1 MKTKFL
7 VILVVMILAAL
18 SVGAAFADADGPNA
32 SEFGPA
38 WCADGSQFDVM
49 VIPDPNAV
57 VAQDT
62 GSTTVGVAMSVSLF
76 APDGSLV
83 ETIFDKP
90 GNQPTVWCEWLEPGL
105 PEGFYLGGDILS
117 APGRP

>member
-7 VILVVMILAAL
+7 VILVVIVLAAL
-18 SVGAAFADADGPNA
+18 PVGAALADAQGPNA

-38 WCADGSQFDVM
+38 WCADGSQFDVL
-49 VIPDPNAV
+49 VVPAPNAV
-57 VAQDT
+57 VAQDP
-62 GSTTVGVAMSVSLF
+62 GSTTVGVAMSVSMF

-90 GNQPTVWCEWLEPGL
+90 GNQPTVWCEWMDPSL
-105 PEGFYLGGDILS
+105 PDGFYLGGDIIS
-117 APGRP
+117 APGKP